1 MFKERCIYIT
11 GHNRLT
17 LLNKLS
23 KITAAIL
30 AGGLGTRL
38 RSVVS
43 GRPKVLAEVNNRPFI
58 AYLLDQLSQAGVKK
72 VVLCTGYLGKQVKE
86 TFGEYY
92 KGLTLLYSQERT
104 TLGTGGA
111 LRLAFPLLKS
121 EPVLV
126 LNGDS
131 FYQVDFINFLNQ
143 HITRKATA
151 SLLLAEVSDVS
162 RYGSVQLS
170 MNGEI
175 TSFEEKSKKTRPRLI
190 NAGMYLLNNTFLK
203 SIPVNTNISL
213 EHEIFP
219 LWVNK
224 GLYGFHSKGNF
235 LDIGIPQDYAAA
247 GHFFKSTIRV
257 STN

>member
-1 MFKERCIYIT
+1 MFKERMIYIT
-11 GHNRLT
+11 EHNRLT

-72 VVLCTGYLGKQVKE
+72 VVLCTGYLGEQIKA

-92 KGLTLLYSQERT
+92 KGLTLFYSQERT

-111 LRLAFPLLKS
+111 LRQAFPLLKS

-143 HITRKATA
+143 HIARKATA
-151 SLLLAEVSDVS
+151 SLLLAEVPDVS

-175 TSFEEKSKKTRPRLI
+175 TSFEEKSKKTGPGLI
-190 NAGMYLLNNTFLK
+190 NAGVYLLNDAFLE
-203 SIPVNTNISL
+203 SIPANTNISL
-213 EHEIFP
+213 ERETFP
-219 LWVNK
+219 LWINK
-224 GLYGFHSKGNF
+224 GLYGFQSKGNF

-247 GHFFKSTIRV
+247 GHFLKSNIRV

>member
-1 MFKERCIYIT
+1 MFKERMIYMT

-17 LLNKLS
+17 LSNKLS

-43 GRPKVLAEVNNRPFI
+43 GRPKILAEVNNRPFI

-72 VVLCTGYLGKQVKE
+72 VVLCTGYLGEQVKA
-86 TFGEYY
+86 TFSEYY
-92 KGLTLLYSQERT
+92 KGLTLLYSQERA

-131 FYQVDFINFLNQ
+131 FCQVDLINFLNL
-143 HITRKATA
+143 HITKKATA
-151 SLLLAEVSDVS
+151 SMFLSEVPDVS

-170 MNGEI
+170 INGEI
-175 TSFEEKSKKTRPRLI
+175 TSFEEKSKKTGAGLI
-190 NAGMYLLNNTFLK
+190 NAGVYLLNNTFLE

-213 EHEIFP
+213 ERETFP
-219 LWVNK
+219 MWINR
-224 GLYGFHSKGNF
+224 GLYGFQSKANF

-247 GHFFKSTIRV
+247 GHFLKSNVRI